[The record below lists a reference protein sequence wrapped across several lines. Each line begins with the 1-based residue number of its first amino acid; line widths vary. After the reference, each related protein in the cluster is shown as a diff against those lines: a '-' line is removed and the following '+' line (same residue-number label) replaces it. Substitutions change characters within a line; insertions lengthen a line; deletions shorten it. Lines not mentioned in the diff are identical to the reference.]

1 MLFNVKE
8 ILFDSSLCVL
18 CTCNNN
24 LPDSSLMLYICDNNC
39 TKMYMLTLR
48 ESTKYSNIV
57 NNKNVSLLVDTRDS
71 IKDKEAQI
79 KALTITGE
87 ASIVKDKDTSNK
99 IVDKLQ
105 NRHNSLVNLASNKD
119 VCVIEIS
126 IKDILFLENVDK
138 AHHIS
143 LSGQ

>member
-8 ILFDSSLCVL
+8 ILLYNSLCVL

-87 ASIVKDKDTSNK
+87 ASIVKDKDTSSK